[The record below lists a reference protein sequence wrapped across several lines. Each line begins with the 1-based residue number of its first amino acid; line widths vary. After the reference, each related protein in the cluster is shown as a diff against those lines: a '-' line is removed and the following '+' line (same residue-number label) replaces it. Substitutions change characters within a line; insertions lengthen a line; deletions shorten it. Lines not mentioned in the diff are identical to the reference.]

1 MSCSLPGTFNPNARF
16 SREEVAA
23 IRSTW
28 RNGEET
34 CAALAD
40 RYGVDQKTIYKMV
53 RGESYRDPEYL
64 QPPNT
69 ERSTKKGERHPGHR
83 LTESEVGEIKRLIS
97 DGGTPPSASGSA
109 YRDLTLAVSSSEDS
123 GDMSPEQAAIRRATW
138 LAWAAVK
145 SLDAAG
151 RRELARAYREAAE
164 DVRRIIAGHAGADD
178 SVALTELRSVLAQI
192 EARLAALERLRNGLL
207 DEGLAKAAD
216 YGARVF
222 EGGVRSSAA
231 QVVSE
236 GALRAVQAFVAAD
249 GLQLSDR
256 LWRIDRGAREAV
268 ARAVERAVIEG
279 QSALAAARDFLAR
292 GEAVPAEIVR
302 KQGAAN
308 AARIGRE
315 AAGALTGQG
324 HALDNAMRVFRTEI
338 NRAHGTAYMMG
349 GEEKPFFGGWRFLLS
364 PAHPEPDICDLL
376 AAQNLHGLGVGVY
389 PSGEKCPWPA
399 HPNTLS
405 FVEMVFKDE
414 ITAADRAGKETSMEA
429 LARLDPAT
437 RRGVLGANKAEA
449 FEDGRLTTGMIRAPW
464 RSVRQRVGG

>member
-1 MSCSLPGTFNPNARF
+1 
-16 SREEVAA
+16 
-23 IRSTW
+23 
-28 RNGEET
+28 
-34 CAALAD
+34 
-40 RYGVDQKTIYKMV
+40 
-53 RGESYRDPEYL
+53 
-64 QPPNT
+64 
-69 ERSTKKGERHPGHR
+69 
-83 LTESEVGEIKRLIS
+83 
-97 DGGTPPSASGSA
+97 
-109 YRDLTLAVSSSEDS
+109 
-123 GDMSPEQAAIRRATW
+123 MSPEQAAIRRATRQ
-138 LAWAAVK
+138 AWAAVK

-268 ARAVERAVIEG
+268 TRAVERAVIEG
-279 QSALAAARDFLAR
+279 QSALAAAREFLAR
-292 GEAVPAEIVR
+292 GEAVPAEIAR

-315 AAGALTGQG
+315 ADGALTGQG
-324 HALDNAMRVFRTEI
+324 NALDNAMRVFRTEI

-349 GEEKPFFGGWRFLLS
+349 GEDKPFFGGWRFLLS
-364 PAHPEPDICDLL
+364 PAHPEADICDLL
-376 AAQNLHGLGVGVY
+376 AAQNLHGLGAGVY
-389 PSGEKCPWPA
+389 PSREKCPWPA

-449 FEDGRLTTGMIRAPW
+449 FDDGRLTTGMIRAPW
-464 RSVRQRVGG
+464 RSVQQRVAQARGRAPAWQWDEAKRARNLAKHGLDFAAAPAMFRGRTLTVRNPPVPAGERRWRTYGELNGVVLVAVYTERAGETRLISLRKVGKRDRERFRKQAK